1 MSFISRIFY
10 GGTDIVFSV
19 FLFFAPQ
26 IAWLDLVSMFMFGRA
41 MMTLVGASITPYTI
55 ESKVFY
61 GGSDLLMGLF
71 LISNSVAIGGLA
83 GNFGTFMVIRG
94 IMTCVNIEI

>member
-83 GNFGTFMVIRG
+83 GNFGTFLVIRG

>member
-10 GGTDIVFSV
+10 GGTDIAFCIY
-19 FLFFAPQ
+19 LFFVPQ
-26 IAWLDLVSMFMFGRA
+26 IPGTDILLFFMFGRA
-41 MMTLVGASITPYTI
+41 AMTLAGAYIPPYTI

-71 LISNSVAIGGLA
+71 LIFNSVALGALA
-83 GNFGTFMVIRG
+83 GSFGEFLLFRG
-94 IMTCVNIEI
+94 MLTWANIEI

>member
-1 MSFISRIFY
+1 LSFISRIFY
-10 GGTDIVFSV
+10 GGTDLVYSA

-26 IAWLDLVSMFMFGRA
+26 IAWLDMVSMFMFGRA

-61 GGSDLLMGLF
+61 GGGDVLMGFF
-71 LISNSVAIGGLA
+71 LTSNAVAIGGLA

-94 IMTCVNIEI
+94 IMTWANIEI